1 MDDSELPEATPNTKI
16 NKVVHGCALLPNLPT
31 EDPDINSNSII
42 GSYRITK
49 TLGQGTF
56 GKVKEGI
63 HLFTK
68 QKVSK

>member
-1 MDDSELPEATPNTKI
+1 M
-16 NKVVHGCALLPNLPT
+16 
-31 EDPDINSNSII
+31 II
-42 GSYRITK
+42 GSYQITK

-68 QKVSK
+68 QKVSTGGLTGFRSQ